1 MRAFWAIGGE
11 PPLSQVGLGK
21 YSPAGVG
28 DGIWD
33 RGALLI
39 YKKGFTTDPV
49 SGEVCRALQ
58 KILKVDTQPGQPGQP
73 GNQVAPLHLV
83 ATTQP
88 GHQRSTRSSTRWLE
102 GG

>member
-1 MRAFWAIGGE
+1 M
-11 PPLSQVGLGK
+11 SQVGLGK
-21 YSPAGVG
+21 YSPAGASWAMVF
-28 DGIWD
+28 GI
-33 RGALLI
+33 GAVLI

-73 GNQVAPLHLV
+73 GNQVAPIHLV

-88 GHQRSTRSSTRWLE
+88 GHQRSTRSSTRWPE

>member
-11 PPLSQVGLGK
+11 PLEPGGFGEIFTSWRVL
-21 YSPAGVG
+21 G

-33 RGALLI
+33 RGAVLI

-58 KILKVDTQPGQPGQP
+58 KILKVDTQPGQPSQSGQPGQP
-73 GNQVAPLHLV
+73 GNQVNQATRLH
-83 ATTQP
+83 
-88 GHQRSTRSSTRWLE
+88 HSTRSPE
-102 GG
+102 VN